1 MLGSAARPAWL
12 PVMHQLGCCEGSKQ
26 VNGSQQSL
34 RACMASLAASGKP
47 LAKPDT
53 NARQSSAAV
62 LAVLPAERCQQAPAA
77 APRRLVRTILGQPP
91 CEDSCSQQGSWAA
104 GRWPPAGGLVAW
116 LRLCGHTPDHNAG
129 HGLQQ
134 LLTGL
139 FRVPARSEPTKPSP
153 WLYRPRHGLSGGPCG
168 VASRA
173 GVAARFRLLTKP
185 RPCTNSSR
193 RRLSDALLGAAIRSR
208 RFGSEL
214 PGSHTHIL
222 QREPQN
228 GAKSA

>member
-1 MLGSAARPAWL
+1 MPGSLL
-12 PVMHQLGCCEGSKQ
+12 PPCLLSCRLSDASKLLQRHHGDWCEQ
-26 VNGSQQSL
+26 F
-34 RACMASLAASGKP
+34 
-47 LAKPDT
+47 
-53 NARQSSAAV
+53 
-62 LAVLPAERCQQAPAA
+62 
-77 APRRLVRTILGQPP
+77 LGQRP

-173 GVAARFRLLTKP
+173 GVAARFRHLATP
-185 RPCTNSSR
+185 HQCTNSSR
-193 RRLSDALLGAAIRSR
+193 RGLSDALLGAAIRSR

-214 PGSHTHIL
+214 PGSHTHAGTQARRHAGTQTATPTQL
-222 QREPQN
+222 YM
-228 GAKSA
+228 